1 MSIEQRLAYLVG
13 QVLQQA
19 ATTDE
24 LQELSELINADQTGH
39 TAHEV
44 ELLLQKDLPAAMPDY
59 NETYWDQVASRILA
73 ADHPQQIPEGEILPI
88 LAADRPQEI
97 PIGET
102 ASILATDQP
111 QQTPGGKIVP
121 MRSRRPWLAA
131 AIAVG
136 LLLLAGGI
144 YWQLRKQPLPP
155 ETAVAQMPLPA
166 NDVAPGGNKAILVLA
181 DGTEVP
187 LDSTGNGTLPRQG
200 DTRITKPGAG
210 QLLYSQAGSATGN
223 IRYNTLRTP
232 RGGQFQVTLPDG
244 TKVWLN
250 AASTLRYPTA
260 FTGRDRQV
268 QLRGEAYFEVAAN
281 AAKPFKVNV
290 LTTQSD
296 SMEVAVLGTHFNI
309 MAYEDEALVKT
320 TLLEGAVQVSSGN
333 RRKRLSPGQG
343 ASFNKQDYT
352 LALQENVNT
361 EEAVAWKNGYIQLE
375 GNDIQSAMRLI
386 ARWYDVEVVYNAPVP
401 AHFRGIIP
409 RNVPVSQ
416 VLKMMEMTGEVHF
429 EIRGKQ
435 LIVSP

>member
-13 QVLQQA
+13 QVAQQA
-19 ATTDE
+19 ATTEE

-39 TAHEV
+39 TAREV
-44 ELLLQKDLPAAMPDY
+44 ELLLQKDLPAATPDY

-73 ADHPQQIPEGEILPI
+73 ADHPQQMPV
-88 LAADRPQEI
+88 
-97 PIGET
+97 
-102 ASILATDQP
+102 
-111 QQTPGGKIVP
+111 GKIVP
-121 MRSRRPWLAA
+121 MRSRRPWMAA

-136 LLLLAGGI
+136 LLLLASGV
-144 YWQLRKQPLPP
+144 YWQLRKQPAAP
-155 ETAVAQMPLPA
+155 TVAVTQTPAPA
-166 NDVAPGGNKAILVLA
+166 NDVAPGGNKAVLVLA

-187 LDSTGNGTLPRQG
+187 LDSTGSGTLAQQG
-200 DTRITKPGAG
+200 DTRITKPAAG
-210 QLLYSQAGSATGN
+210 QLLYSQAGNTTGN

-244 TKVWLN
+244 TRVWLN

-260 FTGRDRQV
+260 FNGRTRLV
-268 QLRGEAYFEVAAN
+268 QLKGEAYFEVAAN

-290 LTTQSD
+290 LTSQSD

-309 MAYEDEALVKT
+309 MAYDDEALVKT

-333 RRKRLSPGQG
+333 SHKRLSSGQG
-343 ASFNKQDYT
+343 ASLNKQDYT
-352 LALQENVNT
+352 LALHDNVNT
-361 EEAVAWKNGYIQLE
+361 EEAVAWKNGFIQLE

-386 ARWYDVEVVYNAPVP
+386 ARWYDVEVVYKAPVP

-416 VLKMMEMTGEVHF
+416 VLKMMELTGEVHF
-429 EIRGKQ
+429 EIKGKQ